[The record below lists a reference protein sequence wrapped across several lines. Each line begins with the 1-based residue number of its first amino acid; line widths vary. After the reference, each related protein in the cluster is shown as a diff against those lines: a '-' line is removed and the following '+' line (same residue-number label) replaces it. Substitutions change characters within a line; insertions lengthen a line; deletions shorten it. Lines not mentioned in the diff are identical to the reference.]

1 VKNRGVLASVAA
13 GGDADKMNL
22 QVADVTGRKANPP
35 AGKNLEKYP
44 D

>member
-22 QVADVTGRKANPP
+22 QVADVTGRKAHPS
-35 AGKNLEKYP
+35 ADKKLKKYP